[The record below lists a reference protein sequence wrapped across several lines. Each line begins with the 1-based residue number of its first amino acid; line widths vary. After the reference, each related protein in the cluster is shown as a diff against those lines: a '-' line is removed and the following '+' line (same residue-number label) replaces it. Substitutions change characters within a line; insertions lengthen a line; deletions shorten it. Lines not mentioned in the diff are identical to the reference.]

1 VVLFWFSV
9 ESMSFDIA
17 SGDRFRL
24 EHRVASG
31 TGPEGDISLIIRR
44 NGSVTVDCVDAEGTP
59 HRFHAQ
65 LARGVYERLVELMH
79 DAGFPESPAEIV
91 APGRTR
97 VVSAIRAGRELHTR
111 PIAHATTAPHWATLL
126 ELFDGIASQTSG
138 GRLDGPSGEALVSGA
153 AELPVFRP
161 SQEMDEPPLGEDSSE
176 VIGAA
181 WRLAIDRK
189 HGEVTPL
196 HLLVALARDH
206 GYQLQ
211 RLGLD
216 ADRIQ
221 TAGEALFPWDDAAPA
236 AVEPVVSPAFE
247 VVSQVAR
254 RIAAEDGAHEGTL
267 RHLVRALLQA
277 GGTDVTRVLQTHR
290 LPDAMLG
297 GRTRDRIFKVPE
309 PSIEK
314 QCPRCGTL
322 AADQRWCARCGHVLI
337 TPAPFSTGSL
347 LDQITLRV
355 EPHAWAE
362 RARAAHRSLCNL
374 PDQAGTPW
382 LGFYVEEGGNRELVT
397 PERLA
402 ALGVSLERLE
412 KNAVANLARAPASWT
427 PRWVQGADGREV
439 DVLFCSDEPHAP
451 ERIFDKPF
459 LLHAQAMLGSNALV
473 AAVPTRST
481 LLLTRLEHLAI
492 AMALAR
498 QYFETAEAEPISP
511 WGFAIQDGAL
521 SGPIS
526 SG

>member
-1 VVLFWFSV
+1 
-9 ESMSFDIA
+9 MSFDIA

-24 EHRVASG
+24 EHRVGSG
-31 TGPEGDISLIIRR
+31 AGPGGNTSLIIRR
-44 NGSVTVDCVDAEGTP
+44 SGSVTVDHVDDDRKV

-65 LARGVYERLVELMH
+65 LAAGVYERLVEVMH
-79 DAGFPESPAEIV
+79 DAGFPESPAEV
-91 APGRTR
+91 VPAGHTR
-97 VVSAIRAGRELHTR
+97 VVSAIRNGRELHTR
-111 PIAHATTAPHWATLL
+111 PIAAATTAPPWVTLFG
-126 ELFDGIASQTSG
+126 LFDTIASQASRG
-138 GRLDGPSGEALVSGA
+138 KLVGPAGVALVSGA
-153 AELPVFRP
+153 AEVPVFHP
-161 SQEMDEPPLGEDSSE
+161 TEAMDEPPLGEDVSE
-176 VIGAA
+176 IISAA

-196 HLLVALARDH
+196 HLLVAFAREH

-221 TAGEALFPWDDAAPA
+221 TAAEALFPWDEAAATA
-236 AVEPVVSPAFE
+236 AEPVVNPAFE
-247 VVSQVAR
+247 LVSQVAR

-277 GGTDVTRVLQTHR
+277 GGADVIHVLQTHR

-297 GRTRDRIFKVPE
+297 GSTRDRIFRVPE
-309 PSIEK
+309 PSLEK
-314 QCPRCGTL
+314 QCPRCGML
-322 AADQRWCARCGHVLI
+322 AADHRWCARCGHVLF
-337 TPAPFSTGSL
+337 TPSPFSIGSL
-347 LDQITLRV
+347 LDRITLRI
-355 EPHAWAE
+355 EPHDWKE
-362 RARAAHRSLCNL
+362 RARAAHRSLCYL
-374 PDQAGTPW
+374 PDQPGLPW
-382 LGFYVEEGGNRELVT
+382 LGFAIEDGDKSELVT

-402 ALGVSLERLE
+402 EMGVSLERLE
-412 KNAVANLARAPASWT
+412 QNAIANLARVPASWT

-439 DVLFCSDEPHAP
+439 DVLFCIDEPYTP

-473 AAVPTRST
+473 AAVPKRST
-481 LLLTRLEHLAI
+481 LLLMRLEHLAV

-511 WGFAIQDGAL
+511 WGFAIQNGVL